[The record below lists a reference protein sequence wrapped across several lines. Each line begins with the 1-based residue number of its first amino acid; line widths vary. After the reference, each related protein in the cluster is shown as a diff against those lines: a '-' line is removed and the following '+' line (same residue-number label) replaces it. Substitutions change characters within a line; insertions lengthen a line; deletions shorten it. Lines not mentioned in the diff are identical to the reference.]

1 MGASFLR
8 IVAGS
13 LRGKKLVSPEGE
25 TTRPTHER
33 TREAVFAALQAVTP
47 GARVLDAFAG
57 SGAMALEALSR
68 GAESAI
74 LLERDE
80 AACRAIER
88 NIRDCRLEER
98 ARLIRGDALKILETL
113 EAEPFDLVLLDPPYG
128 KGLIERALELLLRR
142 GLLAEDVWIV
152 AETAAG
158 EALDLSAGFFV
169 AREKKYGKNLVR
181 FLCREDGPKR
191 EGEDAP

>member
-1 MGASFLR
+1 MR

-47 GARVLDAFAG
+47 GARVLDGFAG

-68 GAESAI
+68 GAEYAV

-80 AACRAIER
+80 VACRAIER

-98 ARLIRGDALKILETL
+98 ARLVRGDALKILETL

-128 KGLIERALELLLRR
+128 KGLIEQALELLLRR

-181 FLCREDGPKR
+181 FLRREDGPKR